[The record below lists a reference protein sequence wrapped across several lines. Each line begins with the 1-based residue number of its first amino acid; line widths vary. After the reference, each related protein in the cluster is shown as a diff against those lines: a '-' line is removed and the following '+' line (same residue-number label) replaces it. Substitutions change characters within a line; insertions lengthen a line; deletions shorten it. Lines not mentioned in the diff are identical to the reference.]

1 MIVRILGEGQWRVE
15 QSALGQLNELDD
27 KVGQAVDNG
36 DELAMQEAL
45 ALLLD
50 QIRVGEQVADDELRD
65 SDLIVPDATA
75 TLDEVRALLQGN
87 GSDEGL
93 IPG

>member
-15 QSALGQLNELDD
+15 QSTLGQLNELDD

-50 QIRVGEQVADDELRD
+50 QIRVGEQVADDELSD